1 MLPLGLVTVI
11 VTLPPGPAVGVTTP
25 PILSLSKILGIVL
38 AVVLGDTVGLSG
50 VTVRV
55 GVTTFTATVV
65 FVQLPVLAAS
75 HIL

>member
-1 MLPLGLVTVI
+1 MLGVTVR
-11 VTLPPGPAVGVTTP
+11 V
-25 PILSLSKILGIVL
+25 
-38 AVVLGDTVGLSG
+38 SG

>member
-1 MLPLGLVTVI
+1 MLGVTV
-11 VTLPPGPAVGVTTP
+11 V
-25 PILSLSKILGIVL
+25 LS
-38 AVVLGDTVGLSG
+38 D

-55 GVTTFTATVV
+55 GVTTLTATVV